1 MAYQLVNAGFRLSTS
16 MEPRYRSQRPWG
28 LVDSYFHPLL
38 VHQWHCKCKRY
49 PPKQAPVN
57 GMIWAS
63 FYGKWCQQMMWK
75 CQFSGE
81 KVFPV
86 SWIWICLTKKSL
98 KQPCLSSSPALRFW
112 WWHLLIH
119 KKGLANLLHETWP
132 VNHNYPCSRWYG
144 MVHFLRH
151 TTTWWF
157 WRCSFWNSLPPQ
169 LSRKQNDFTEQ

>member
-1 MAYQLVNAGFRLSTS
+1 MQKSETMRTGRLALPPAARASMALQVQTVSTKTS
-16 MEPRYRSQRPWG
+16 T
-28 LVDSYFHPLL
+28 
-38 VHQWHCKCKRY
+38 WH
-49 PPKQAPVN
+49 

-63 FYGKWCQQMMWK
+63 FYGKWCQKW
-75 CQFSGE
+75 CE
-81 KVFPV
+81 V
-86 SWIWICLTKKSL
+86 SIEWGKSLPSVLNMDFLTKKNL
-98 KQPCLSSSPALRFW
+98 KPPCLSSSPALRFW

-169 LSRKQNDFTEQ
+169 LSRKQNYFTEQ